1 MVKGNDVTRHL
12 FDIKERATHSLVADQ
27 LRTLADQ
34 IAKGSLDM
42 AYDEWHAPTVIV
54 DPIDV
59 VVDLVQKKTEVEL
72 TIQMRWPVE
81 EA

>member
-1 MVKGNDVTRHL
+1 V

-27 LRTLADQ
+27 LRALADQ
-34 IAKGSLDM
+34 IAKGSVDLS
-42 AYDEWHAPTVIV
+42 YDEWQAPTVVV

-81 EA
+81 GATA